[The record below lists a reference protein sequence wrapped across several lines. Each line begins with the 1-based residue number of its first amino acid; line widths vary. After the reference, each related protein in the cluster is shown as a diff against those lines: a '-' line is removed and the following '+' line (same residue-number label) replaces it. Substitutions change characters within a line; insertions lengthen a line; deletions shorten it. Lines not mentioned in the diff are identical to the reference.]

1 MCGIIGYVGSREC
14 KPLLLQGLER
24 LEYRGYDSAGHRAPR
39 GGRPRVRARGRPAR
53 EPEASARARTAPPR
67 PPGSATRAGR
77 RTAAVTEENAHPLA
91 GCEPERLSIVLNGIV
106 ENYRELSESLAAD
119 GHTFTSETDAETV
132 THLVERHYEGD
143 LVEAVR
149 AAFAE
154 LEGHFAFVVIH
165 RDHPGLLVGARHQV
179 PLVVG
184 LGEGEMF
191 LASNAAAFL
200 RETRTVQFPGDGEIV
215 AITPEGARF
224 LTRRRRPG
232 RARDAS
238 SSTGT
243 TRAPRRAATRR
254 SCSRRST
261 SSPTPSPRRSA
272 TACATARSSSR
283 GSACPTTSV
292 KELRRIVLVACGTA
306 YHACVVGRYV
316 IEEWAR
322 VPVEFDIASEWIYR
336 NPVINERDLVIGITQ
351 SGETRDTIEALK
363 LAREQGA
370 RTVAITNMMGS
381 QVTREVDSVLYTR
394 AGLEMGVAASKTFTA
409 QVALLYLVA
418 LKLAQIRETL
428 PPGEIEFILD
438 FVYKLPRK
446 IQAFLDGDHPIEE
459 IARRYHDAPFFLYL
473 GRHIGLPVALEGA
486 LKLKEISYIPTEA
499 YSAGE
504 MKHGPIALLDEETP
518 VVVVATNIHL
528 YDKIVS
534 NIQEVRARGAHV
546 IAIATDGNED
556 IQHHADDVIYVPKTP
571 AFLQVVLAILPLQ
584 LLAYRIAR
592 LRGLNV
598 DQPRNLAKT
607 TYAVESASRSA
618 SHFRRLSRA
627 TSRRPSRSS
636 GARLASPSCEA
647 GHQKSPK
654 LSGPVW
660 APTDG
665 ADAVALDVEHAVDL
679 PRRRARSSAADSSSR
694 PAWPTAAAIGRSPA
708 SASRPSA
715 AIASGIDEHCAI
727 RAAVAPSKRPTVQ
740 AAEAGMRPPGL
751 SRTTNAFCT
760 APPLREAARAASP
773 AVPPAASASA
783 AARTLSPTPKLTVRV
798 STT

>member
-24 LEYRGYDSAGHRAPR
+24 LEYRGYDSSGLALLESDGLDY
-39 GGRPRVRARGRPAR
+39 VRAVGVLDNLK
-53 EPEASARARTAPPR
+53 ARAGTNSSTATTGVAHTR
-67 PPGSATRAGR
+67 WATHG
-77 RTAAVTEENAHPLA
+77 AVTEANAHPLA
-91 GCEPERLSIVLNGIV
+91 GCDPSKLSIVLNGIV
-106 ENYRELSESLAAD
+106 ENYRELTASLIAD

-132 THLVERHYEGD
+132 THLIERHYDGD

-149 AAFAE
+149 HAFAE

-165 RDHPGLLVGARHQV
+165 HDHPGLLVGARLQV

-184 LGEGEMF
+184 LGEDEMF

-215 AITPEGARF
+215 AVRPEGAVF
-224 LTRRRRPG
+224 QLVDGTPVVH
-232 RARDAS
+232 DAMELDWDDEGAEKAGFE
-238 SSTGT
+238 TFMLKEIYEQPEAVAETIGDRVRHGT
-243 TRAPRRAATRR
+243 LVLEGLDM
-254 SCSRRST
+254 S
-261 SSPTPSPRRSA
+261 
-272 TACATARSSSR
+272 
-283 GSACPTTSV
+283 GKDV

-336 NPVINERDLVIGITQ
+336 NPVIDEHTLVIGITQ

-363 LAREQGA
+363 LARELGA

-394 AGLEMGVAASKTFTA
+394 AGLETAVASSKTFTA
-409 QVALLYLVA
+409 QVSLLYLVA

-438 FVYKLPRK
+438 YVYKLPRK
-446 IQAFLDGDHPIEE
+446 IAAFLETDHPIEE

-504 MKHGPIALLDEETP
+504 MKHGPIALLDEQTP
-518 VVVVATNIHL
+518 VVVVATNIHV

-607 TYAVESASRSA
+607 VTVE
-618 SHFRRLSRA
+618 
-627 TSRRPSRSS
+627 
-636 GARLASPSCEA
+636 
-647 GHQKSPK
+647 
-654 LSGPVW
+654 
-660 APTDG
+660 
-665 ADAVALDVEHAVDL
+665 
-679 PRRRARSSAADSSSR
+679 
-694 PAWPTAAAIGRSPA
+694 
-708 SASRPSA
+708 
-715 AIASGIDEHCAI
+715 
-727 RAAVAPSKRPTVQ
+727 
-740 AAEAGMRPPGL
+740 
-751 SRTTNAFCT
+751 
-760 APPLREAARAASP
+760 
-773 AVPPAASASA
+773 
-783 AARTLSPTPKLTVRV
+783 
-798 STT
+798 